1 MKPRLALLMVLLP
14 ASLAA
19 ADSRPAP
26 KPAATP
32 VGPPTSCIPL
42 SQLQNTRVR
51 DDWTIDFIGSG
62 NRVWRNALT
71 QRCSGLLSDNA
82 ITYQTSLSQLCSSD
96 IVYTLR
102 NVGGSLERGAPCGL
116 GQFVPVRLAKK

>member
-1 MKPRLALLMVLLP
+1 MKPRLALLLVLLP

-42 SQLQNTRVR
+42 SQVQSTRIR
-51 DDWTIDFIGSG
+51 DDWTIDFISSG
-62 NRVWRNALT
+62 NRAWRNALT
-71 QRCSGLLSDNA
+71 HRCSGLRSDNA
-82 ITYQTSLSQLCSSD
+82 ITYATSLSQLCNTD

-102 NVGGSLERGAPCGL
+102 NVGGSLQRGGPCSL
-116 GQFVPVRLAKK
+116 GQFVPVKLER